1 MSAKRG
7 LGRGLDALLQGF
19 GEDLEAPEIVLV
31 PVEKIRPNPN
41 QPRRDF
47 DEEALHELS
56 ESIRASGVLQPIL
69 VRPVEEDD
77 YLYELVA
84 GERRWRAS
92 TLAELEDIPAIVKS
106 LGDEESLA
114 IALVENLQREDLNAI
129 EEALGLKL
137 LQQEYGLTQDQL
149 AEKVGK
155 SRPAIAN
162 MLRLTFLPETI
173 QMDIRSGA
181 MSAGHGRSLLVLSDA
196 EDEQQEMRRRIL
208 ERSLSVR
215 EAEAM
220 AAYWKRNGVLP
231 GEEGAP
237 APRRASGGGAKPAPV
252 PQEVLDLQEGIE
264 TVLAVPVRIK
274 GGLDK
279 GRIVLDYGSLDELN
293 GVLRVMGVPMVEPEV
308 GASGGLLAESLE
320 GPADLD
326 EGDGLDI

>member
-31 PVEKIRPNPN
+31 PVEKIRPNPK

-47 DEEALHELS
+47 DEAALHELS

-92 TLAELEDIPAIVKS
+92 NLAELEEIPAIIKT

-114 IALVENLQREDLNAI
+114 IALVENLQREDLNPI

-196 EDEQQEMRRRIL
+196 EEEQQEMRRRIL

-215 EAEAM
+215 EAEAI

-237 APRRASGGGAKPAPV
+237 APRRATGGGGEARHGLP
-252 PQEVLDLQEGIE
+252 
-264 TVLAVPVRIK
+264 
-274 GGLDK
+274 GG
-279 GRIVLDYGSLDELN
+279 
-293 GVLRVMGVPMVEPEV
+293 P
-308 GASGGLLAESLE
+308 
-320 GPADLD
+320 
-326 EGDGLDI
+326 